1 MPLVCPTG
9 SSLCG
14 EPHMQGLRGQ
24 RINWSGVDGGWYCLV
39 KDQDADFQ
47 VNVRLTAP
55 QPEDFP
61 DRQLVTGLSVISDE
75 NSLVVEVKDP
85 YTTVTGGC
93 SGEQPVCLANGGLS
107 VSVNG
112 QEAGQL
118 LLPTRDAYVA
128 DGIHMSAS
136 NLPVECRQFGG
147 DKLWAL
153 MYAKMLQDERELQA
167 DTFEDWVL
175 SVDQMAA
182 PEWCAK
188 YIAEHGLSKVQSIH
202 AIFKIMTPTFDLR
215 LNAGFGYQVGG
226 EINWDGRVLTDLEFW
241 QMDVGLDGLAIDNE
255 HLSGI
260 LGETARAVVDENGAE
275 VMEGYDAFRGSVED
289 YRVFDALGTNFALLH

>member
-1 MPLVCPTG
+1 
-9 SSLCG
+9 
-14 EPHMQGLRGQ
+14 MQGLRGQ

-61 DRQLVTGLSVISDE
+61 DRQLVTGLSVLSDG

-85 YTTVTGGC
+85 YTTVTSGC

-107 VSVNG
+107 ASVNG

-118 LLPTRDAYVA
+118 LRPTRDAYVA
-128 DGIHMSAS
+128 DGIDMSGS

-147 DKLWAL
+147 DKLWAR
-153 MYAKMLQDERELQA
+153 MYAEMLRGERQLLLNTEI
-167 DTFEDWVL
+167 TFEDWVL
-175 SVDQMAA
+175 SFDDMAA
-182 PEWCAK
+182 PDWCAK
-188 YIAEHGLSKVQSIH
+188 YIAEHGLSEVQSIH
-202 AIFKIMTPTFDLR
+202 AIFKIMTPTVDLR
-215 LNAGFGYQVGG
+215 LNAGFGYQDGG
-226 EINWDGRVLTDLEFW
+226 EINWDGRVLPALEFW

-255 HLSGI
+255 RLSGI
-260 LGETARAVVDENGAE
+260 LGQTARPVVDKNGAE
-275 VMEGYDAFRGSVED
+275 VMEGYGAMRGSVED
-289 YRVFDALGTNFALLH
+289 YRVSDALGTDFSLLH

>member
-1 MPLVCPTG
+1 
-9 SSLCG
+9 
-14 EPHMQGLRGQ
+14 
-24 RINWSGVDGGWYCLV
+24 
-39 KDQDADFQ
+39 
-47 VNVRLTAP
+47 
-55 QPEDFP
+55 
-61 DRQLVTGLSVISDE
+61 
-75 NSLVVEVKDP
+75 
-85 YTTVTGGC
+85 
-93 SGEQPVCLANGGLS
+93 
-107 VSVNG
+107 
-112 QEAGQL
+112 
-118 LLPTRDAYVA
+118 
-128 DGIHMSAS
+128 
-136 NLPVECRQFGG
+136 
-147 DKLWAL
+147 

-202 AIFKIMTPTFDLR
+202 AIFKIMTPTVDLR

-289 YRVFDALGTNFALLH
+289 YRVSDALGTDFALLHHT

>member
-1 MPLVCPTG
+1 
-9 SSLCG
+9 
-14 EPHMQGLRGQ
+14 MQGLRGQ

-39 KDQDADFQ
+39 KDQDADFH

-61 DRQLVTGLSVISDE
+61 DRQLVTGLSVISDG
-75 NSLVVEVKDP
+75 NSLVIEVKDP
-85 YTTVTGGC
+85 YTTVTSGC

-107 VSVNG
+107 ASVNG

-118 LLPTRDAYVA
+118 LRPTRDAFVA
-128 DGIHMSAS
+128 HGIYLSGS

-147 DKLWAL
+147 DRLWAR
-153 MYAKMLQDERELQA
+153 MYAEMIQGERQLLLA
-167 DTFEDWVL
+167 TATSFEDWIL
-175 SVDQMAA
+175 SFDQMAA
-182 PEWCAK
+182 PDWCAK
-188 YIAEHGLSKVQSIH
+188 YIAEHDLSEVQSIH
-202 AIFKIMTPTFDLR
+202 AIFKIMTPTVELR
-215 LNAGFGYQVGG
+215 LNAGFGYQVDG
-226 EINWDGRVLTDLEFW
+226 EINWDGRVLPALEFW

-260 LGETARAVVDENGAE
+260 LGETALPVVDENGAE

-289 YRVFDALGTNFALLH
+289 YRVSDALGTDFALLHHT

>member
-1 MPLVCPTG
+1 
-9 SSLCG
+9 
-14 EPHMQGLRGQ
+14 MQGLRGQ

-61 DRQLVTGLSVISDE
+61 DRQLVTGLSVLSDG

-85 YTTVTGGC
+85 YTTVTSGC

-107 VSVNG
+107 ASVNG

-118 LLPTRDAYVA
+118 LRPTRDAYVA
-128 DGIHMSAS
+128 DGIDMSGS

-147 DKLWAL
+147 DKLWAR
-153 MYAKMLQDERELQA
+153 MYAEMLRGKRQLLLNTEI
-167 DTFEDWVL
+167 TFEDWVL
-175 SVDQMAA
+175 SFDDMAA
-182 PEWCAK
+182 PDWCAK
-188 YIAEHGLSKVQSIH
+188 YIAEHGLSEVQSIH
-202 AIFKIMTPTFDLR
+202 AIFKIMTPTVDLR
-215 LNAGFGYQVGG
+215 LNAGFGYQDGG
-226 EINWDGRVLTDLEFW
+226 EINWDGRVLPALEFW

-255 HLSGI
+255 RLSGI
-260 LGETARAVVDENGAE
+260 LGQTARPVVDKNGAE
-275 VMEGYDAFRGSVED
+275 VMEGYGAMRGSVED
-289 YRVFDALGTNFALLH
+289 YRVSDALGTDFSLLH

>member
-1 MPLVCPTG
+1 
-9 SSLCG
+9 
-14 EPHMQGLRGQ
+14 MQGLRGQ

-202 AIFKIMTPTFDLR
+202 AIFKIMTPTVDLR
-215 LNAGFGYQVGG
+215 LNAGFGYPVGG

-289 YRVFDALGTNFALLH
+289 YRVSDALGTDFALLHHT

>member
-1 MPLVCPTG
+1 
-9 SSLCG
+9 
-14 EPHMQGLRGQ
+14 MQGLRGQ

-202 AIFKIMTPTFDLR
+202 AIFKIMTPTVDLR